1 MDGLGNVNYGA
12 IWNLLEY
19 KRVLIKLEY
28 LVEFKTF
35 DHANENAR
43 RP

>member
-19 KRVLIKLEY
+19 KRVLIKSAY
-28 LVEFKTF
+28 LVE
-35 DHANENAR
+35 
-43 RP
+43 